1 MFKQS
6 PLSGCLV
13 VEFVV
18 EEEAALGKLDSSF
31 WLKFGEGDILYKSFQ
46 KLTAVST
53 LKKRLRIIKTQ
64 IAACLISPASTAK

>member
-13 VEFVV
+13 VDFVV

-31 WLKFGEGDILYKSFQ
+31 WLKFDWGDILCKSVQ

-53 LKKRLRIIKTQ
+53 LKERL
-64 IAACLISPASTAK
+64 